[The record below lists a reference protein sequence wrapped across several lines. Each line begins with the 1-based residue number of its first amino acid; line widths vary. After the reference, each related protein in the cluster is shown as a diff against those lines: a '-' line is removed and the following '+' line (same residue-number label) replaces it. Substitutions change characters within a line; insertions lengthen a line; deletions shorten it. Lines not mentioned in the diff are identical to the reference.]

1 MRMLIRRLRF
11 AWKLRMFPWDIPSNV
26 IRFVSF
32 EKATVADIKRTK
44 ELAERFGWE
53 A

>member
-11 AWKLRMFPWDIPSNV
+11 AWRFRMFPWDIPGNV
-26 IRFVSF
+26 VRYVSL
-32 EKATVADIKRTK
+32 EKLTDADVRRTK